1 MALLSPTRVLV
12 GAVALLTGALAPATA
27 AQAVSQEEA
36 LRFLRDPA
44 SYPAGAGSPE
54 IHSTHGSWVFLA
66 GDLAYKLKKE
76 IDLGWM
82 DYSTPEKRRRFAN
95 WCRRVMMPCRC
106 MCKHQE
112 PG

>member
-1 MALLSPTRVLV
+1 MS
-12 GAVALLTGALAPATA
+12 
-27 AQAVSQEEA
+27 SQEAA

-44 SYPAGAGSPE
+44 SYPAGAGAPE

-82 DYSTPEKRRRFAN
+82 DYSTPEKRRRFSELE
-95 WCRRVMMPCRC
+95 VELLSLI
-106 MCKHQE
+106 HI
-112 PG
+112 